1 MPGKIIIEINSDNY
15 QVWYEHMHGALM
27 AQINAAKCKNKKEVL
42 EEVEKLLPEL
52 TKYEKED
59 SPYCDDCDD

>member
-1 MPGKIIIEINSDNY
+1 MPGKIIIEIN
-15 QVWYEHMHGALM
+15 YEHMHGALM

-52 TKYEKED
+52 TN
-59 SPYCDDCDD
+59 CDDCDD